1 MNQATDDADTDFV
14 TDQHHNALLDSS
26 TNYVEAKSAFTNAI
40 LAAERDGMDLE
51 VIARITG
58 LSLSMIRAVLKTS

>member
-14 TDQHHNALLDSS
+14 TDQHRQPLLDSS

-40 LAAERDGMDLE
+40 LAAERDGMNLE
-51 VIARITG
+51 KIARITG
-58 LSLSMIRAVLKTS
+58 LSISMIRAVLRAS